1 MPRGWGVP
9 ATCGRG
15 PRTGGGRRSAD
26 GPRPA
31 AAARARACLAAVLLL
46 ASAASTGCAGIL
58 RNVTDIGPDGRSRT
72 DARLRSMLDAGQADS
87 ALAWLRVEPDNL
99 PGDDVLDP
107 LYLGILSHEA
117 GLYEESSL
125 WLRAAYEVAEDRYSK
140 SVLRSGL
147 SLIAN
152 DRVLPYEPPTTER
165 LLIHY
170 YNAKNHLAL
179 GDLDGVAVEARR
191 LSLLLDRY
199 DDDSDPTPLRAG
211 FRAFASALFAAAG
224 EANDADVAERKARAH
239 GVAAWWDPAP
249 TRHPVAD
256 DAHGTGIFAPVD
268 LLGSPVEA
276 EPGTASPTRDGAPG
290 TLVVVLEHGRIAQ
303 RVEHSAMLAVG
314 GRHSGHLRG
323 GRARRAYA
331 SMTLASQLAPEIGE
345 DPSFLAELEAA
356 RMDAEREEARE
367 AERAERDARR
377 SGGGDSARARTGDRE
392 GGAGLTIRRPPDP
405 EDDEDRAEDEDGE
418 TIDREDLEGK
428 DPRPVLETVP
438 GDRGQV
444 SVPTALGDAGRRGRD
459 RRDDDEY
466 EPNTYLMRVAWAAY
480 PPIRQR
486 SGPPASLLIDGES
499 AVGGRL
505 PIDLSAGVVRD
516 ASADLAWTVARA
528 IVRASAKYAVTRAV
542 EKEAGEDNET
552 VGRIVG
558 AVVNAGAALLER
570 GDTRSWALVPDR
582 LEMVRVTL
590 PPGTHDVTV
599 ELPDGRRLDLGG
611 VEVAS
616 GRTDVRFAAS
626 TPRAD
631 TGKSPAL

>member
-1 MPRGWGVP
+1 MPRG
-9 ATCGRG
+9 
-15 PRTGGGRRSAD
+15 RRAD
-26 GPRPA
+26 L
-31 AAARARACLAAVLLL
+31 AARARGGLTVAVLVL
-46 ASAASTGCAGIL
+46 ASAASSGCAGIL

-72 DARLRSMLDAGQADS
+72 DGRLRSMLDAGRADS
-87 ALAWLRVEPDNL
+87 ALAWLRLEPDNL

-125 WLRAAYEVAEDRYSK
+125 WLRAAYEGAEDRYSK

-199 DDDSDPTPLRAG
+199 DDVSDPTPLRAG

-224 EANDADVAERKARAH
+224 EANDADVAERKARAQ

-249 TRHPVAD
+249 IRHPVAD

-276 EPGTASPTRDGAPG
+276 GAGSASLAGADGAMEGPGAPG

-303 RVEHSAMLAVG
+303 LVEHSAMLAVG
-314 GRHSGHLRG
+314 DRHSGHLRG

-331 SMTLASQLAPEIGE
+331 SMTLASQLAPEIAE
-345 DPSFLAELEAA
+345 DSSFLAEMEAA
-356 RMDAEREEARE
+356 RVDAEREETRE
-367 AERAERDARR
+367 AERAARDARR
-377 SGGGDSARARTGDRE
+377 SGGSDSARARSGE
-392 GGAGLTIRRPPDP
+392 GGGGITIRRPPDP
-405 EDDEDRAEDEDGE
+405 EDDEERAEGEDGE

-428 DPRPVLETVP
+428 GPRPVLETVP
-438 GDRGQV
+438 GDPGQV

-486 SGPPASLLIDGES
+486 RGQPASLRIDGQS
-499 AVGGRL
+499 ALVGRL
-505 PIDLSAGVVRD
+505 PIDLSAGVVGD

-599 ELPDGRRLDLGG
+599 DLPDGRRLDLGS

-616 GRTDVRFAAS
+616 GRTQVRFAAS